1 MLTGTICFSARNARC
16 VEAEGAAAGCTCGR
30 AAYRRML
37 FRFGEVRLIALLFLA
52 VTAALVLLLLR
63 NHALENRW
71 RCARYCWQSMSD
83 YAAWRLGTEGGVDDH
98 WREVMG
104 EQAALMSR
112 FGARPLTDAEIRLYE
127 AALLERGLPILV
139 EHKV

>member
-1 MLTGTICFSARNARC
+1 
-16 VEAEGAAAGCTCGR
+16 
-30 AAYRRML
+30 
-37 FRFGEVRLIALLFLA
+37 
-52 VTAALVLLLLR
+52 
-63 NHALENRW
+63 
-71 RCARYCWQSMSD
+71 MSD

-98 WREVMG
+98 WRQVMG